1 MNFRRGRA
9 REEPEINLIPLI
21 DILIVVLI
29 FLFLTTTYSR
39 FAELQINLPE
49 SAAEKSPDRPQVLA
63 VAVDADQ
70 DVVAGRADGEVERVR
85 RTPGRVVDHPQP
97 FVVGSEPGR
106 DLGGAVPARPHRHD
120 HFQWPRISLGE
131 HPADGGRQVRLLVAH
146 RHHHADAGPRAPI
159 RRWMLVIG

>member
-49 SAAEKSPDRPQVLA
+49 SAAEKSPERPEVLA
-63 VAVDADQ
+63 VAVDANGRYAINGATIAFDNPAAFAGRLQ
-70 DVVAGRADGEVERVR
+70 EAAKGAKEPVVA
-85 RTPGRVVDHPQP
+85 
-97 FVVGSEPGR
+97 
-106 DLGGAVPARPHRHD
+106 
-120 HFQWPRISLGE
+120 IS
-131 HPADGGRQVRLLVAH
+131 
-146 RHHHADAGPRAPI
+146 ADAASTHQSVVNIMEAARLAGYNHISFTTQSRK
-159 RRWMLVIG
+159 

>member
-63 VAVDADQ
+63 VAVDAN
-70 DVVAGRADGEVERVR
+70 GRYAINGATSFKATISRPGWSDARRRRVR
-85 RTPGRVVDHPQP
+85 
-97 FVVGSEPGR
+97 
-106 DLGGAVPARPHRHD
+106 
-120 HFQWPRISLGE
+120 
-131 HPADGGRQVRLLVAH
+131 
-146 RHHHADAGPRAPI
+146 PI
-159 RRWMLVIG
+159 RPRPLIPTRTDNPFLRKELWSHREAGGV